1 MKKVNGQSVAEPPCF
16 PISPLE
22 SFAPLEAL
30 GRSSQSKSRKV
41 KRMWARVRNLP
52 KIKKK
57 SERKANQKLL
67 ADGLPKWSLFA
78 YLRKIKSPEDEKMKI
93 IDLIVHWR

>member
-41 KRMWARVRNLP
+41 KKNVGKGSKLAE
-52 KIKKK
+52 IKKK

-78 YLRKIKSPEDEKMKI
+78 YLRKKNHQRMEN
-93 IDLIVHWR
+93 